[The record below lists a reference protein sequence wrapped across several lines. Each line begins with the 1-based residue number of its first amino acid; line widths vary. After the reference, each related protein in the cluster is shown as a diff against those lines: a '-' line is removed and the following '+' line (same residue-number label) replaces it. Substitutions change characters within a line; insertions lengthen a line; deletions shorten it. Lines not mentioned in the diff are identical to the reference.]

1 VSFVGLFTKSRPEI
15 DGLFFDAVIEESD
28 ELGTD
33 VTEFPIESGDIGH
46 DHAVQRPLSFT
57 MRVGVSDNP
66 FRAAR
71 AAAADS
77 GLPLAG
83 NLAGAGANLGGT
95 AVGAGLGQLGGGG
108 AAAAGV
114 AAGAASAAYGAGQA
128 ASRSESVLETIREKQ
143 RKNEILEVVG
153 AKTTYD
159 RMMITSTRRETNK
172 ENEQALELVV
182 EMQEILAVESP
193 FDSEPVPA
201 PNDPASTQTQ
211 PEQDQGLKVAQ

>member
-1 VSFVGLFTKSRPEI
+1 VSFVGLFKDSRPEI
-15 DGLFFDAVIEESD
+15 GGLYFDAVIEESD
-28 ELGTD
+28 ELTTD
-33 VTEFPIESGDIGH
+33 VTEFPVESGDVGN
-46 DHAVQRPLSFT
+46 DHAVQRPLSLT

-71 AAAADS
+71 RRAAEA

-83 NLAGAGANLGGT
+83 TAMNLGGT
-95 AVGAGLGQLGGGG
+95 AVGAGIGQLSGGG

-114 AAGAASAAYGAGQA
+114 AAGVASAAYNSGS
-128 ASRSESVLETIREKQ
+128 ASTASETVMENIRGLQ
-143 RKNEILEVVG
+143 RENEIISVVG
-153 AKTTYD
+153 VKTSYS

-182 EMQEILAVESP
+182 EMQEIQTVGSL
-193 FDSEPVPA
+193 FDENPVPA